1 MHGKDVAKEDVPAN
15 VNSST
20 AGGETDNLVSQQPG
34 QTDGQSSRIV
44 SPGNGSEVNSEMLDW
59 EYFLNRVR
67 NLHGAGRLRVCVDFE
82 FVCEPELRRIP
93 DLFPCA
99 ELIGVD
105 TWGGDCP
112 EMIRA
117 EVNRKASADPDWNRV
132 VVMSLQGSPSAT
144 DWDVKASFIAEGC
157 LHLVIYGRAEGRLR
171 RGLCRTLRG

>member
-1 MHGKDVAKEDVPAN
+1 MHNKNVAKEDVSAN
-15 VNSST
+15 VSSCST
-20 AGGETDNLVSQQPG
+20 GAEAEGSTCEQPG
-34 QTDGQSSRIV
+34 QADGQSSGIV
-44 SPGNGSEVNSEMLDW
+44 SPGNGSEVNSEMPDW

-67 NLHGAGRLRVCVDFE
+67 DLHGAGRLRVCVDFE

-93 DLFPCA
+93 DLFPYA

-112 EMIRA
+112 EMIHA
-117 EVNRKASADPDWNRV
+117 DVNRKASADPDWNRV
-132 VVMSLQGSPSAT
+132 VVMSLPESPSAT